1 MSGLGGPDPAQPL
14 STGTV
19 APQPPPIA
27 IRQALE
33 QGWQGFR
40 RAPWTLVLFTLLV
53 GGVIVGCQLTIRFS
67 SINIVNDYGQT
78 DPLAW
83 AISRLAGVAW
93 ILGFLWLVV
102 GLLRGADAV
111 LRNTRPR
118 LRDLLRIEG
127 RVLLRTGGTV
137 ALELLVLG
145 VIVRLAQASA
155 WLLALL
161 EPPLMALPLLAGMA
175 AVVYLLTDQ
184 ILSLPL
190 CVLGGHAPLEAFR
203 RGRAAIDPHWLQ
215 ALGLTLL
222 LGLVVLAGFLLPLVG
237 LAATLPLAACIQVAA
252 YRQLFVSGQPQLRR
266 RRQPQPVQPQRNR
279 P

>member
-1 MSGLGGPDPAQPL
+1 MGGRSGPDPA
-14 STGTV
+14 
-19 APQPPPIA
+19 QPPPIA
-27 IRQALE
+27 IRRALE
-33 QGWQGFR
+33 QGWQAFR
-40 RAPWTLVLFTLLV
+40 QAPGTLILFTLLM
-53 GGVIVGCQLTIRFS
+53 GGLIIVFQLTIRFS
-67 SINIVNDYGQT
+67 TANIVNDYGQT

-83 AISRLAGVAW
+83 AVSRLAVVAW

-111 LRNTRPR
+111 LQNTRPR
-118 LRDLLRIEG
+118 LRDLLRLEG
-127 RVLLRTGGTV
+127 RALLRTGGTL

-161 EPPLMALPLLAGMA
+161 EPPLMALPLLAGIA
-175 AVVYLLTDQ
+175 AVVYVLTDQ

-190 CVLGGHAPLEAFR
+190 CVLGGRGPLEAFR
-203 RGRAAIDPHWLQ
+203 RGRTAIDPHWLQ

-222 LGLVVLAGFLLPLVG
+222 LGLVVLSGFLLPLVG
-237 LAATLPLAACIQVAA
+237 LAASLPLAACIQVAA
-252 YRQLFVSGQPQLRR
+252 YRQLFVSGRQQQLR

>member
-1 MSGLGGPDPAQPL
+1 MRGRGGPDPAQPL
-14 STGTV
+14 STATE
-19 APQPPPIA
+19 APQSPPIA

-67 SINIVNDYGQT
+67 SASIVNDYGQT

-111 LRNTRPR
+111 LQNTPPR

-127 RVLLRTGGTV
+127 RDLLRTGGTV

-175 AVVYLLTDQ
+175 AVVYVLTDQ

-190 CVLGGHAPLEAFR
+190 CVLGGHPPLEAFR

-237 LAATLPLAACIQVAA
+237 LAATLPLAACIEVAA